1 MLVRDQVL
9 SLLSELKFLKK
20 KTKRA
25 KIKTRQLPR
34 LALPHASYG
43 SGLSVSFVN
52 WALD

>member
-25 KIKTRQLPR
+25 KIK
-34 LALPHASYG
+34 LPHASYS